1 MIVTTRF
8 FGEVEVA
15 DEKLLEFPK
24 GIIGFEDTRKFCL
37 LALEKVRPYEW
48 LQCIDKPELAFLVVP
63 IRMIRADYEL
73 KLSREES
80 RELKLETENAEV
92 VLGIVVIPNDPQA
105 ATVNLLAPIVINEKV
120 RLGNQVVNDRNGYK
134 TRQSIKEENQD
145 KAREG
150 ENHVGADKK
159 EEPVAG
165 HR

>member
-15 DEKLLEFPK
+15 EGKLLEFPK
-24 GIIGFEDTRKFCL
+24 GIIGFEDARTFCL
-37 LALEKVRPYEW
+37 LELEKVKPYQW

-73 KLSREES
+73 KLSREEFL
-80 RELKLETENAEV
+80 ELQLEKDDMEIL
-92 VLGIVVIPNDPQA
+92 LGIVVIPADPQA
-105 ATVNLLAPIVINEKV
+105 ATVNLIAPIVINEKS
-120 RLGNQVVNDRNGYK
+120 RKGNQIVNDRNGYK
-134 TRQSIKEENQD
+134 TRHIIKEENQD

-150 ENHVGADKK
+150 ENHVGANKK
-159 EEPVAG
+159 EESVAG